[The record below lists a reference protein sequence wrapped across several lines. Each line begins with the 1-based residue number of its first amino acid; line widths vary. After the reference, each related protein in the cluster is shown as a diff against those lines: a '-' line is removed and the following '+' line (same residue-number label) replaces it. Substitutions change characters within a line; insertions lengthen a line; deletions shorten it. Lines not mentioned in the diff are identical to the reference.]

1 MDNTNRSKR
10 AVQIASRDLDAI
22 QSLCQAKINEVGKV
36 RRLGAIG
43 DVSMRAQG
51 YIDACH
57 EFLGLHEDQVRRL
70 VWSLNEYRMTRRE
83 QLVGA
88 YFGDEPQ
95 DVTHEVEVA
104 IDWWNGMDYAEQAH
118 WLSQAESTRPCDARR
133 AYLAYLKQECQRLY
147 TTR

>member
-1 MDNTNRSKR
+1 MDNANRFKR

-95 DVTHEVEVA
+95 DVTHDVEVA
-104 IDWWNGMDYAEQAH
+104 IDWWNGMNQAEQEH
-118 WLSQAESTRPCDARR
+118 WLSQAKSTRPQNARR
-133 AYLAYLKQECQRLY
+133 AYTAHLKRECERLY
-147 TTR
+147 VKR